1 VTAHF
6 GSILLGAPGSGKG
19 TQAKVLSDDLRIPHI
34 STGDILRSEV
44 QSESPLGN
52 RVKEIMTSG
61 QLVSDEL
68 ICEIVAKRFHKP
80 DVLKGYILDGFP
92 RTVAQ
97 ANALEAILSER
108 SMPAPKVILLNV
120 EDQVLVDRL
129 TGRLTC
135 SQCGRA
141 FHKTLNPPKVAGK
154 CDNCDGELVQRKDD
168 SLETVKKRLH
178 VYEDETKPLIDFYS
192 RKGLLSTL
200 SGDQEMSKI
209 TVGIRKLLGA

>member
-1 VTAHF
+1 MTAHY

-19 TQAKVLSDDLRIPHI
+19 TQAKVLCDDLRIPHI

-44 QSESPLGN
+44 QSESQLGN

-80 DVLKGYILDGFP
+80 DVLKGYVLDGFP

-97 ANALEAILSER
+97 ANALEKILSEA
-108 SMPAPKVILLNV
+108 SLPLPKVILLNV
-120 EDQVLVDRL
+120 AEQILIERL

-141 FHKTLNPPKVAGK
+141 FHSTLNPPKVAGK
-154 CDNCDGELVQRKDD
+154 CDACEGELVQRKDD
-168 SLETVKKRLH
+168 SLETVKKRLA
-178 VYEDETKPLIDFYS
+178 VYEAETKPLIDFYS

-209 TVGIRKLLGA
+209 TAGIRQLLGA

>member
-1 VTAHF
+1 VTSHY

-19 TQAKVLSDDLRIPHI
+19 TQAKVLSEDLRIPHI

-44 QSESPLGN
+44 QSESQLGN

-61 QLVSDEL
+61 KLVSDEL

-80 DVLKGYILDGFP
+80 DVSKGYLLDGFP

-97 ANALEAILSER
+97 ADALEGILKESGLP
-108 SMPAPKVILLNV
+108 SPKVILLNV
-120 EDQVLVDRL
+120 GEEILIERL

-141 FHKTLNPPKVAGK
+141 FHKTLNPPKMVGK
-154 CDNCDGELVQRKDD
+154 CDACDGELVQRKDD
-168 SLETVKKRLH
+168 SLETVKKRLN
-178 VYEDETKPLIDFYS
+178 VYEEETKPLIEFYS
-192 RKGLLSTL
+192 RKGLLTTL

-209 TVGIRKLLGA
+209 TTGIRKIFGA